1 METPE
6 TISPVPTAEATPVMP
21 KLAAA
26 GTPPWQQER
35 AEPLSVRTAT
45 ARLERPAEVVH
56 WGVVALTVLTAL
68 GVLIGSYGGSRSQ
81 PRELLPVV
89 VYAR

>member
-6 TISPVPTAEATPVMP
+6 TIAQSPAMPTPAAKPSEMP
-21 KLAAA
+21 LR
-26 GTPPWQQER
+26 QQDR
-35 AEPLSVRTAT
+35 PEPLSVLTAT

-68 GVLIGSYGGSRSQ
+68 GVLIGSYGGGRSQ

-89 VYAR
+89 IYAR